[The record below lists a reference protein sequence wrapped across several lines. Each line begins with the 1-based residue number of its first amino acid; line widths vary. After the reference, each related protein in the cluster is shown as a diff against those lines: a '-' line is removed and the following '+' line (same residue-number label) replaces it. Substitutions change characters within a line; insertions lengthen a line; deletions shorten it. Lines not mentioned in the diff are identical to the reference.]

1 MPNLEGPVAEISWDE
16 RGLVPVVV
24 QDALTSRVLMLA
36 YMNAD
41 ALART
46 LQSGETWFWSRSRR
60 KLWHKGATSG
70 STQRVVE
77 LHYDC
82 DADALLVRVNP
93 RGPACHTGQ
102 TSCFYRRL
110 PGSPSVLSAPSAG
123 SVPSAPSA
131 GSVPSAP
138 SAGSVLSAPL
148 TGSVPSV
155 PSADPDGFAG
165 KRVLDSLWSVIQDR
179 KANPKDDS
187 YTCHLLSAGE
197 PEMLKKLGEEAIEV
211 IVAAQSEG
219 DERLVSELADL
230 AYHALVLLAARELS
244 WTDVEEELARR
255 FS

>member
-1 MPNLEGPVAEISWDE
+1 MSNLEGPVAEISWDE

-24 QDALTSRVLMLA
+24 QDALTNRVLMLA

-70 STQRVVE
+70 NTQRIVE

-82 DADALLVRVNP
+82 DGDTLLVRVNP

-110 PGSPSVLSAPSAG
+110 PGSPSVLSAPST
-123 SVPSAPSA
+123 
-131 GSVPSAP
+131 
-138 SAGSVLSAPL
+138 GSVLSAPSAE
-148 TGSVPSV
+148 SVLSV
-155 PSADPDGFAG
+155 SSAESAPSADPDGSAG
-165 KRVLDSLWSVIQDR
+165 KGVLDRLWSVIQNR

-255 FS
+255 FGQQTTSPLS